1 MSGLIVIIDTSDIRQ
16 GGLADAKA
24 GMTELARSVN
34 AANRARSPATSIWT
48 SAAPQSPSS
57 RSNRTPL
64 PPSTTWRP
72 AFSGFAD
79 LLVLRG
85 IEVAEQRAQADK

>member
-1 MSGLIVIIDTSDIRQ
+1 MEFVG
-16 GGLADAKA
+16 
-24 GMTELARSVN
+24 
-34 AANRARSPATSIWT
+34 
-48 SAAPQSPSS
+48 
-57 RSNRTPL
+57 
-64 PPSTTWRP
+64 P